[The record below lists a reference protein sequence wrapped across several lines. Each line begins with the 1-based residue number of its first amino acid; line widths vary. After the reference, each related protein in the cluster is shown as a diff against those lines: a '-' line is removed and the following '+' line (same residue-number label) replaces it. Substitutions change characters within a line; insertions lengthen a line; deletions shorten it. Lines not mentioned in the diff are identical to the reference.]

1 MRRRKCDR
9 AVLRISADSGQR
21 SHLIASRRYWFH
33 GSFFPVPPPCRFYD
47 CRSGGGGRTQRGKS
61 PPPDSDRLLATPSFE
76 KISPACHCNSP
87 QAQIADSSS
96 RNAVN
101 VDYNGAA
108 PTPQRYTQQGAG
120 VVDFIAALR
129 P

>member
-1 MRRRKCDR
+1 MVPSFLFLRRVVF
-9 AVLRISADSGQR
+9 A
-21 SHLIASRRYWFH
+21 IA
-33 GSFFPVPPPCRFYD
+33 GLEEAKNLA
-47 CRSGGGGRTQRGKS
+47 GES

-76 KISPACHCNSP
+76 KISPVCQDNPP

-101 VDYNGAA
+101 FDYKGAA
-108 PTPQRYTQQGAG
+108 PTPQGYTQQGAG